1 MSKSDLER
9 ALHRSVPAPD
19 KPTTKYRDRKSLLV
33 KLPPE
38 QIKALKQL
46 ALDLD
51 CSMQDLVSQEIAKM
65 LKRHNRG

>member
-1 MSKSDLER
+1 MSKSDFEN
-9 ALHRSVPAPD
+9 APQRSVPPAPEPV
-19 KPTTKYRDRKSLLV
+19 KHRDRKSLLI
-33 KLPPE
+33 KLPPD

-51 CSMQDLVSQEIAKM
+51 CSMQELVSQEIAKL

>member
-1 MSKSDLER
+1 MSKSDFER
-9 ALHRSVPAPD
+9 TVQRSTPETG
-19 KPTTKYRDRKSLLV
+19 KPIKQRDRKAVLI
-33 KLPPE
+33 KLTPE

-51 CSMQDLVSQEIAKM
+51 CTMQDLVSQEIIKL